1 MGENLVTIAEY
12 TAVPQA
18 ELARGFL
25 LEQGVLAI
33 LEGAQLATTFGEA
46 QPWHGVRLRVRLA
59 DAERAGRALVEVE
72 ARLASLQAIRP
83 EDRCLSCDT
92 LLAPGASRC
101 SACGWTWEHEIV
113 S

>member
-1 MGENLVTIAEY
+1 MRDDLVTIAEY
-12 TAVPQA
+12 SAVPQA

-25 LEQGVLAI
+25 LEHGVLAI
-33 LEGAQLATTFGEA
+33 LEGAQAAPIQVGGTY
-46 QPWHGVRLRVRLA
+46 GVRLRVRPA

-72 ARLASLQAIRP
+72 ARIANLRAIRP
-83 EDRCLSCDT
+83 EDSCLSCGT
-92 LLAPGASRC
+92 PLAPGASRC

>member
-1 MGENLVTIAEY
+1 VTIAEY
-12 TAVPQA
+12 KAVPQA

-33 LEGAQLATTFGEA
+33 LEGEHGATAFGA
-46 QPWHGVRLRVRLA
+46 TQPGHGVRLRVRPS

-72 ARLASLQAIRP
+72 ARLATLQAIRP

-92 LLAPGASRC
+92 LLVPGASRC